1 MIVENGSEW
10 LRISTIEGCLVSFRR
25 TADSQNRA
33 GNKVDKIWNSVEL
46 TKFSD
51 GLNQSRQPV
60 HSPPSST
67 TSSIGPSTIYTP
79 PRTPSPP
86 AETSSHVQWVP
97 LSPQSSQTLLRHRKS
112 RSRDNIDE
120 DKGEEEATPPVEDT
134 DSAIVPRRRFRKRRR
149 NSDPSNDRPLVARHR
164 DGPIESDR
172 SSVSEEEIEVL
183 PDRFDPYGQPID
195 GSSSRQQRGWTQRRG
210 DFEYRSP
217 RPGGTQV
224 RGTWGVAGTDPEQ
237 VERMMQNVSGVLAG
251 DMPRGVA
258 GWLGLAGKLLGGVMA
273 PEGLGGHG
281 VEEEGRDNGEGSS
294 SRAPRGGERGI
305 IAYGGGGS
313 DVSRD
318 ERGKGRR
325 RVDDQGYYEEEA
337 EEEAPRRRRRRR
349 RRELE

>member
-1 MIVENGSEW
+1 MLI
-10 LRISTIEGCLVSFRR
+10 LR
-25 TADSQNRA
+25 NRA
-33 GNKVDKIWNSVEL
+33 GNISEVSWIPIEL
-46 TKFSD
+46 TNFSD
-51 GLNQSRQPV
+51 GVNQSRQPV
-60 HSPPSST
+60 HSASSSP
-67 TSSIGPSTIYTP
+67 TSSIGPSAIHTP

-120 DKGEEEATPPVEDT
+120 DKGEEDATLPVEDT

-149 NSDPSNDRPLVARHR
+149 NSNPSNDRPLVSRHR

-172 SSVSEEEIEVL
+172 SSASEEEIEVL
-183 PDRFDPYGQPID
+183 PDRFDPYGRPID
-195 GSSSRQQRGWTQRRG
+195 GSSTSRQQQPRGWTQRRG

-251 DMPRGVA
+251 DMPRGMA

-273 PEGLGGHG
+273 PEGLDHDE
-281 VEEEGRDNGEGSS
+281 VEEGRGNGEGSS
-294 SRAPRGGERGI
+294 RARGGERGV

-325 RVDDQGYYEEEA
+325 RVDERGYYEEEA
-337 EEEAPRRRRRRR
+337 EEEAPRRQRRRR